1 MFNINKVREIYNFII
16 FFSIYNKIRMKFKR
30 NIVMKR
36 DNFSAINEIRE
47 MLGTTKKLTLESF
60 IMPDEDASYTD
71 VAPQDDVEEFPREEK
86 QEGRGVNISGIEKE
100 LTQIRK
106 IALSVINRLADRPT
120 SPQYDTMK
128 KIWNMVDKAIEQPQ
142 KGNGNFSD

>member
-1 MFNINKVREIYNFII
+1 
-16 FFSIYNKIRMKFKR
+16 MKFKR

-36 DNFSAINEIRE
+36 TNFSAINEIRE

-86 QEGRGVNISGIEKE
+86 QEGRGVHLSGIEKE

-106 IALSVINRLADRPT
+106 IALSVINRLADQPT
-120 SPQYDTMK
+120 SEDYNTMK
-128 KIWNMVDKAIEQPQ
+128 KIWNLVDRAIESNT
-142 KGNGNFSD
+142 GESN

>member
-1 MFNINKVREIYNFII
+1 
-16 FFSIYNKIRMKFKR
+16 
-30 NIVMKR
+30 MKR
-36 DNFSAINEIRE
+36 TNFSAINEIRE

-60 IMPDEDASYTD
+60 IMPDEDVSYTD
-71 VAPQDDVEEFPREEK
+71 ETVVPQDNIEKLPKEEK
-86 QEGRGVNISGIEKE
+86 QVDSSVNISGIEKE

>member
-1 MFNINKVREIYNFII
+1 
-16 FFSIYNKIRMKFKR
+16 MKK
-30 NIVMKR
+30 

-60 IMPDEDASYTD
+60 IMPDEDVSYTD
-71 VAPQDDVEEFPREEK
+71 ETVVPQDNIEKLPKEEK
-86 QEGRGVNISGIEKE
+86 QVDSSINISGIEKE

>member
-1 MFNINKVREIYNFII
+1 MRRRDNLKEVNNLGKMLTE
-16 FFSIYNKIRMKFKR
+16 
-30 NIVMKR
+30 MKR
-36 DNFSAINEIRE
+36 
-47 MLGTTKKLTLESF
+47 LTLENYILPEEDDSF
-60 IMPDEDASYTD
+60 ERDNSFEEEIPRRRENFDDFHDEENKNDIT
-71 VAPQDDVEEFPREEK
+71 
-86 QEGRGVNISGIEKE
+86 GIEKE

-106 IALSVINRLADRPT
+106 IALSVINRLADQPT

>member
-1 MFNINKVREIYNFII
+1 MFFQTIYNRITI
-16 FFSIYNKIRMKFKR
+16 KKIYN
-30 NIVMKR
+30 MKR

-47 MLGTTKKLTLESF
+47 MLGTTKKLTLEGF
-60 IMPDEDASYTD
+60 IMPDEDVSYTD
-71 VAPQDDVEEFPREEK
+71 EKVVPQDTVEEFPKEEK
-86 QEGRGVNISGIEKE
+86 QEDRGVNITGIEKE

-106 IALSVINRLADRPT
+106 IALSVINRLADQPT

>member
-1 MFNINKVREIYNFII
+1 
-16 FFSIYNKIRMKFKR
+16 MKFKR

-36 DNFSAINEIRE
+36 TNFSAINEIRE

-60 IMPDEDASYTD
+60 IMPDEDVSYTD
-71 VAPQDDVEEFPREEK
+71 ETVAPQDNIEELPKEEK
-86 QEGRGVNISGIEKE
+86 QVDSSVNISGIEKE

-106 IALSVINRLADRPT
+106 IALSVINRLADQPT

-142 KGNGNFSD
+142 KGNSNFSV